1 VTSAAK
7 QGPRP
12 PWRPAVSRRMVAVG
26 VGVVLVVAAVAIG
39 LGALRAAGSRPS
51 QDVQGGA
58 RPLPGVPLQGPSGLR
73 LLVAS
78 DPTPFVL
85 DVDTGAIQPVTGLPA
100 DEDRSTH
107 VESVGE
113 HAVVVSRRDCRGSD
127 CDADSVVYLVRHGST
142 VATWLGAALDVEWSR
157 DGRGVWLLS
166 RQDATH
172 CTLGQV
178 GLDGQPRRPTRPVPC
193 DAVLIH
199 ELPAGL
205 LVYGSGRRSGS
216 GPYSALVTAD
226 GTVRRLPVVVD
237 GVAGG
242 DLVLST
248 VEPGKL
254 IALTDVRSGVSHR
267 LPWPSRLDDH
277 VMGLIG
283 GHPDGR
289 LANVAFYPA
298 HDKAEQ
304 TLDVWLLDITTSRW
318 QRLPDMPLRLAPSK
332 PQLRWTAD
340 GSLLLLAGLA
350 DDPAGMVALW
360 RPGEP
365 RIAVRRVQLPE
376 PERRSGFRFAIW

>member
-1 VTSAAK
+1 MGGPLSAEP
-7 QGPRP
+7 GRP
-12 PWRPAVSRRMVAVG
+12 CG
-26 VGVVLVVAAVAIG
+26 T
-39 LGALRAAGSRPS
+39 
-51 QDVQGGA
+51 
-58 RPLPGVPLQGPSGLR
+58 RPLPGVPLQSPSGLR

-100 DEDRSTH
+100 DDGRSTH

-127 CDADSVVYLVRHGST
+127 CDADSVVYLVRHGNT
-142 VATWLGAALDVEWSR
+142 VATRLGAALDVEWSR
-157 DGRGVWLLS
+157 DGRGVWLVS
-166 RQDATH
+166 RQDAAH

-178 GLDGQPRRPTRPVPC
+178 GLDGQPRRPTLPVPC
-193 DAVLIH
+193 DAVLIE

-205 LVYGSGRRSGS
+205 LVYGSGRRGGG

-226 GTVRRLPVVVD
+226 GAVRRLPMVVD

-248 VEPGKL
+248 VERGKL

-267 LPWPSRLDDH
+267 LPWPSALDDH

-298 HDKAEQ
+298 HDGAEQ
-304 TLDVWLLDITTSRW
+304 TLDMWLLDITARRW

-340 GSLLLLAGLA
+340 GRLLLLAGLA
-350 DDPAGMVALW
+350 DDPAGMVAVW

-365 RIAVRRVQLPE
+365 RIAVRRVQLPGS
-376 PERRSGFRFAIW
+376 ERRSGFRFAIW